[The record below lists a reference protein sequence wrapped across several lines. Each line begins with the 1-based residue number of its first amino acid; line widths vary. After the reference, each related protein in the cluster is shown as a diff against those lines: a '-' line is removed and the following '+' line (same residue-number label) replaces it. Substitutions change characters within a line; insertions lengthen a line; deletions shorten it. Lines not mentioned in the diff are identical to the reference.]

1 MAIATATGIHH
12 RSYGAELRL
21 RHTRAE
27 YFRLALMVALLLLAP
42 AILDNYW
49 LGIANTIL
57 IAVIGAV
64 GLNILV
70 GFTGQISLG
79 QGGFLAVG
87 AYTSVIL
94 SERGGMPVPIS
105 ILFAVIMTAT
115 IGAFFGLPALRLK
128 GLYLAIATLASQE
141 IIMFVVRRWEWLTE
155 GKGFIEVSRL
165 SVLGFEIERKSF
177 ETQWYWLLLAITIAV
192 VVIARNLF
200 RTTLGRSFMA
210 VRDQDIAA
218 QAIGVNITRAKVTA
232 FAVSSGFVGL
242 AGALT
247 AHYTETVTWE
257 RFTLDVSILYLAMII
272 VGGLGS
278 IAGAVYGAIFIGLL
292 PALLTELVDLLST
305 SMPFLAEQLPAIRNA
320 VFGIAIIAFLLV
332 EPRGL
337 DRIWSRLKDYVRF
350 WPFRY

>member
-1 MAIATATGIHH
+1 MATATGIHH
-12 RSYGAELRL
+12 RTYRSELRL
-21 RHTRAE
+21 RTTKAE
-27 YFRLALMVALLLLAP
+27 YFRLALMLVLLLAAP
-42 AILDNYW
+42 YILDKYW
-49 LGIANTIL
+49 LGIANVIL
-57 IAVIGAV
+57 ISVIGAV

-87 AYTSVIL
+87 AFTSAIMSDRAGV
-94 SERGGMPVPIS
+94 PVPIS
-105 ILFAVIMTAT
+105 IGIAVLMTAAV
-115 IGAFFGLPALRLK
+115 GAFFGLPALRLK

-155 GKGFIEVSRL
+155 GKGYLEVNRL
-165 SVLGFEIERKSF
+165 QVGGFQVERQMF
-177 ETQWYWLLLAITIAV
+177 EVQWYWILLALAILAV
-192 VVIARNLF
+192 VVARNLF

-218 QAIGVNITRAKVTA
+218 EAIGVNITRAKVTA

-257 RFTLDVSILYLAMII
+257 RFTLDVSVLYLAMII

-278 IAGAVYGAIFIGLL
+278 IAGAVYGAIFMGLL
-292 PALLTELVDLLST
+292 PALLTELVDVLGSSVPALSD
-305 SMPFLAEQLPAIRNA
+305 QLPALKNA
-320 VFGIAIIAFLLV
+320 TFGIAIIVFLLV

-337 DRIWSRLKDYVRF
+337 DRIWTRMKDYIRF

>member
-1 MAIATATGIHH
+1 MATATGIHH
-12 RSYGAELRL
+12 RTYRSELRL
-21 RHTRAE
+21 RHTKAE
-27 YFRLALMVALLLLAP
+27 YFRLALMLVLLLAAP
-42 AILDNYW
+42 YVLDKYW
-49 LGIANTIL
+49 LGITNVIL
-57 IAVIGAV
+57 ISVIGAV

-87 AYTSVIL
+87 AFTSAIVTD
-94 SERGGMPVPIS
+94 RAGVPVPLS
-105 ILFAVIMTAT
+105 ILIAVLMTAAV
-115 IGAFFGLPALRLK
+115 GAFFGLPALRLK

-155 GKGFIEVSRL
+155 GKGYLEVSRL
-165 SVLGFEIERKSF
+165 QVAGFEVERRMF
-177 ETQWYWLLLAITIAV
+177 EVQWYWILLAITILAV
-192 VVIARNLF
+192 VVARNLF

-218 QAIGVNITRAKVTA
+218 EAIGVNITRAKVTA

-257 RFTLDVSILYLAMII
+257 RFTLDVSVLYLAMII

-278 IAGAVYGAIFIGLL
+278 IAGAVYGAIFMGLL
-292 PALLTELVDLLST
+292 PALLTELVDALSA
-305 SMPFLAEQLPAIRNA
+305 SVPALNEQLPAIKNA
-320 VFGIAIIAFLLV
+320 VFGIAIIVFLLV

-337 DRIWSRLKDYVRF
+337 DRIWTRMKDYIRF

>member
-1 MAIATATGIHH
+1 MATATGIHH
-12 RSYGAELRL
+12 RTYRSELRL

-27 YFRLALMVALLLLAP
+27 YFRLALMLALLLAAP
-42 AILDNYW
+42 YILDKYW
-49 LGIANTIL
+49 LGIANVIL
-57 IAVIGAV
+57 ISVIGAV

-87 AYTSVIL
+87 AFTSAIMSDRAGV
-94 SERGGMPVPIS
+94 PVPVS
-105 ILFAVIMTAT
+105 IIIAVLMTAAV
-115 IGAFFGLPALRLK
+115 GAFFGLPALRLK

-141 IIMFVVRRWEWLTE
+141 IILFVVRRWEWLTE
-155 GKGFIEVSRL
+155 GKGYLEVSRL
-165 SVLGFEIERKSF
+165 QVAGFQVERRMF
-177 ETQWYWLLLAITIAV
+177 EVQWYWILLVITILAV
-192 VVIARNLF
+192 VVARNLF
-200 RTTLGRSFMA
+200 RSTLGRSFMA

-218 QAIGVNITRAKVTA
+218 EAIGVNITRAKVTA

-257 RFTLDVSILYLAMII
+257 RFTLDVSVLYLAMII

-278 IAGAVYGAIFIGLL
+278 IAGAVYGAIFMGLL
-292 PALLTELVDLLST
+292 PALLTELVDALAT
-305 SMPFLAEQLPAIRNA
+305 TMPALNEQLPALKNA
-320 VFGIAIIAFLLV
+320 VFGVAIIVFLLV

-337 DRIWSRLKDYVRF
+337 DRIWTRMKDYIRF